1 MARVQEKA
9 DEDSPIGATMPYQK
23 EDQMYPAVVKW
34 LRDFLEQRHDKNE
47 VFVYDTHDVYLSN
60 FLPSKGFTNRDFP
73 AYEIKV
79 DVTGVIRGPKSDNL
93 AFVECK
99 LNRIRLIDVA
109 QIIGYS
115 RVANPEYSFIISPE
129 GPNDAVYR
137 LLVTFNKLRVL
148 EYNEGRSVV
157 LAKWDESKGCIDF
170 MSLLP
175 QGSVK

>member
-9 DEDSPIGATMPYQK
+9 KENNPVGATMPYQK
-23 EDQMYPAVVKW
+23 EGHMYPAVVKW
-34 LRDFLEQRHDKNE
+34 LRDFLEQRHEKSD

-79 DVTGVIRGPKSDNL
+79 DITGVIRGPKSDSL

-99 LNRIRLIDVA
+99 LNPIRLHDVA

-129 GPNDAVYR
+129 GANDAVHR
-137 LLVTFNKLRVL
+137 LLVTFNKLKVL
-148 EYNEGRSVV
+148 EYDEGRSVV
-157 LAKWDESKGCIDF
+157 LARWDESRGSIDF